1 MHIYIYL
8 VKVANLAVVF
18 NAECNK
24 FSNKQVYRNITQ
36 ENTTQTKYSCNSSF
50 TRYASS
56 FWTTGYNNTCPSV
69 LLRIYI
75 VVEEG
80 LDGHG
85 LLLLRVS
92 RVMRSS
98 ELSDDRITRET
109 LSNNNPCPSSPSST
123 ILRSAYMALNTLQQD
138 WLL

>member
-1 MHIYIYL
+1 MSRCSATEVYLALIIYFKLKIY
-8 VKVANLAVVF
+8 VYVF
-18 NAECNK
+18 
-24 FSNKQVYRNITQ
+24 I
-36 ENTTQTKYSCNSSF
+36 
-50 TRYASS
+50 
-56 FWTTGYNNTCPSV
+56 
-69 LLRIYI
+69 
-75 VVEEG
+75 VEEG

-98 ELSDDRITRET
+98 DNWLSDDRITRET

>member
-1 MHIYIYL
+1 MLSLNSVIRSTTLLFVVALACPLPFHFLFTLNALPMVFILMFVKTNVMWFRDRSSGVGERRSALIYIY
-8 VKVANLAVVF
+8 
-18 NAECNK
+18 
-24 FSNKQVYRNITQ
+24 
-36 ENTTQTKYSCNSSF
+36 
-50 TRYASS
+50 
-56 FWTTGYNNTCPSV
+56 
-69 LLRIYI
+69 IYI
-75 VVEEG
+75 VEEG

-98 ELSDDRITRET
+98 DNWLSDDRITRET

>member
-1 MHIYIYL
+1 MIYIY
-8 VKVANLAVVF
+8 
-18 NAECNK
+18 
-24 FSNKQVYRNITQ
+24 
-36 ENTTQTKYSCNSSF
+36 
-50 TRYASS
+50 
-56 FWTTGYNNTCPSV
+56 
-69 LLRIYI
+69 IYI
-75 VVEEG
+75 YIVEEG

-98 ELSDDRITRET
+98 DNWSDDRITRET

>member
-1 MHIYIYL
+1 MTFFLFIYKYIYIY
-8 VKVANLAVVF
+8 
-18 NAECNK
+18 
-24 FSNKQVYRNITQ
+24 I
-36 ENTTQTKYSCNSSF
+36 
-50 TRYASS
+50 
-56 FWTTGYNNTCPSV
+56 
-69 LLRIYI
+69 
-75 VVEEG
+75 VEEG

-98 ELSDDRITRET
+98 DNWLSDDRITRET

>member
-1 MHIYIYL
+1 MCVCVCVCVFSFSIYVEKIWDIYIY
-8 VKVANLAVVF
+8 
-18 NAECNK
+18 
-24 FSNKQVYRNITQ
+24 
-36 ENTTQTKYSCNSSF
+36 
-50 TRYASS
+50 
-56 FWTTGYNNTCPSV
+56 
-69 LLRIYI
+69 IYI
-75 VVEEG
+75 YIVEEG

-98 ELSDDRITRET
+98 DNS
-109 LSNNNPCPSSPSST
+109 CPSSPSST